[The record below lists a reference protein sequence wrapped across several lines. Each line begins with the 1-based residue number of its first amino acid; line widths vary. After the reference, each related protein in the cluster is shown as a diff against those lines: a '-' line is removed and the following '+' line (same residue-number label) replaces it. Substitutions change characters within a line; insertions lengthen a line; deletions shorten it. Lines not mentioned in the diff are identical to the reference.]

1 MQTIKTSEVGIRF
14 RAHVMQALANLAIP
28 QSTPSGEPAKRRPD
42 GVLEFYK
49 HWRVRG
55 GQDGSTDGLYATLS
69 DHEDVIEFGLTER
82 QGEVVT
88 NVLLAT
94 LNLEEDHGELNVI
107 SEADSELNVD
117 AIVSPGGT
125 KALDAA
131 LGFFVQHMTAGA

>member
-1 MQTIKTSEVGIRF
+1 MQTIKTSEVGAKL
-14 RAHVMQALANLAIP
+14 RAHVAQAMAALDIP
-28 QSTPSGEPAKRRPD
+28 KSTPAGEPAARRED

-55 GQDGSTDGLYATLS
+55 QEGSTDGLYATFS

-82 QGEVVT
+82 QGDVVV

-94 LNLEEDHGELNVI
+94 LNLEEGHGELNVI

-117 AIVSPGGT
+117 AIVSPGGA

-131 LGFFVQHMTAGA
+131 LALFAQHMTAVA